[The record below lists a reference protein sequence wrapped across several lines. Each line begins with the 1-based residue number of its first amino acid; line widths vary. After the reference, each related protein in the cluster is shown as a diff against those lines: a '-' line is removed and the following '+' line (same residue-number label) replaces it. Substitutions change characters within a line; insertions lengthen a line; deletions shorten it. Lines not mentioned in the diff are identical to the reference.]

1 MMFSIVLSLILFSLN
16 FVNAQE
22 GANPTLILPTGTTQ
36 SLENQDSVSRR
47 YTVKPSAPRPK
58 SRDAKDLKDNK
69 EVKKE
74 TTPEVTPQP
83 LPTTNAEIEKE
94 VIEEPSNSELGLVEV
109 RLAPGFLYSDSKS
122 NYWFRDYNSASP
134 SISISTSIWLS
145 RSFGLEC
152 SYLSSLG
159 AEIPGS
165 PTDVSHTPV
174 SHQWFTFGLQGRQF
188 DPSKTDAQFIYGLK
202 YSDYQFQ
209 APLDSQFRSRLKTSG
224 IGVYFKMVGA
234 KKQEH
239 SNILEVEIYPQ
250 TKHKEVQT
258 SITLNSGDKVE
269 TNAIALGFGQLYSI
283 YDRNHFFWNLRASF
297 EKSNFSGAANTADP
311 KTSQTP
317 SGVTVTNQ
325 TYLLEFGYQWGH

>member
-1 MMFSIVLSLILFSLN
+1 MMFSILFSLIVFNSN
-16 FVNAQE
+16 FAQAQ
-22 GANPTLILPTGTTQ
+22 GGPNPTLILPTGTTQ
-36 SLENQDSVSRR
+36 SLEDQDSVSRR
-47 YTVKPSAPRPK
+47 YTVKPSTPRPK
-58 SRDAKDLKDNK
+58 SREVKDTKETKK
-69 EVKKE
+69 EVSA
-74 TTPEVTPQP
+74 EVISQP
-83 LPTTNAEIEKE
+83 APAANIEVAKEIE
-94 VIEEPSNSELGLVEV
+94 EEHSSEPGLVEV

-145 RSFGLEC
+145 HSFGLEC

-165 PTDVSHTPV
+165 PTDVSHIPV
-174 SHQWFTFGLQGRQF
+174 SHQWFTFGLQGRQY
-188 DPSKTDAQFIYGLK
+188 DPNNASAQFIYGLK

-224 IGVYFKMVGA
+224 VGIYLKMVGA
-234 KKQEH
+234 KNQER
-239 SNILEVEIYPQ
+239 SNIFEVEIYPQ

-258 SITLNSGDKVE
+258 NITLNSGNKVE
-269 TNAIALGFGQLYSI
+269 TNAITLGFGQLYNI
-283 YDRNHFFWNLRASF
+283 YERNHFFWNLRASF
-297 EKSNFSGAANTADP
+297 EKNNFSGAANTVDP